1 MVVEKRT
8 EQYGHSL
15 DLRQLQGS
23 SNTFLLARAADRATI
38 RSHRQLDLTVVL
50 DLQNQLL
57 RTTLVTKSPTS

>member
-23 SNTFLLARAADRATI
+23 SNTFLLARAADTI